1 MGAVLRTTVPRA
13 WSRGVTRTSVVP
25 GAGRLLGPAL
35 LLLTLVAAVVTHL
48 ADRGYA
54 VVHQCVT
61 VPGAWGVAGIH
72 LALVRATP
80 ECPSGTALGADPAAM
95 VTVVG
100 ALALPVVV
108 AHAVAAGV
116 AWGVSAWARR
126 AHERSRAVVGGAARA
141 LRTVVRGVL
150 RPVGALVAGA
160 RTVARP
166 VPDAVPAALH
176 HLADAVVRTRR
187 GPPRLALV

>member
-25 GAGRLLGPAL
+25 VTGRLVGPAL
-35 LLLTLVAAVVTHL
+35 LLLTLLAALVTQL

-61 VPGAWGVAGIH
+61 VPGAWGVAGMH
-72 LALVRATP
+72 LALVHETP
-80 ECPSGTALGADPAAM
+80 DCPSGTALGGDPAAM

-100 ALALPVVV
+100 VLALPVVV
-108 AHAVAAGV
+108 GHAVAAAV

-126 AHERSRAVVGGAARA
+126 AHERSRAVVTGAARV
-141 LRTVVRGVL
+141 LRTVLRGAA
-150 RPVGALVAGA
+150 RPVRALVAGA
-160 RTVARP
+160 RRVVRP

>member
-1 MGAVLRTTVPRA
+1 VLRTTVPRA
-13 WSRGVTRTSVVP
+13 FSRGVTRTSVVP
-25 GAGRLLGPAL
+25 AAGRLLGPAL

-61 VPGAWGVAGIH
+61 VPGAWGMAGMH
-72 LALVRATP
+72 LALVHETP
-80 ECPSGTALGADPAAM
+80 DCPSGTALGSDPATM

-108 AHAVAAGV
+108 AHGFAALV

-126 AHERSRAVVGGAARA
+126 AHARSRAVVTGAALA
-141 LRTVVRGVL
+141 LRAVVRGAL
-150 RPVGALVAGA
+150 RPTGTLVAVVRRA
-160 RTVARP
+160 ARP

-187 GPPRLALV
+187 GPPRLVLA

>member
-1 MGAVLRTTVPRA
+1 MLRTTVPRA

-25 GAGRLLGPAL
+25 VTGRFLGPAL
-35 LLLTLVAAVVTHL
+35 LLLTLLAALVTQL

-61 VPGAWGVAGIH
+61 VPGAWGVAGMH
-72 LALVRATP
+72 LALVHETP
-80 ECPSGTALGADPAAM
+80 DCPSGTALGGDPAAM

-100 ALALPVVV
+100 VLALPVVA
-108 AHAVAAGV
+108 AHAVAAAV

-126 AHERSRAVVGGAARA
+126 AHERSRAVVSGAARA
-141 LRTVVRGVL
+141 LRTVVRGAA
-150 RPVGALVAGA
+150 RPVGALVGA
-160 RTVARP
+160 RRVVRP

>member
-1 MGAVLRTTVPRA
+1 MLRTTVPRA

-25 GAGRLLGPAL
+25 VTGRLLGPAL
-35 LLLTLVAAVVTHL
+35 LLLTLVATLVTQL

-61 VPGAWGVAGIH
+61 VPGAWVVAGMH
-72 LALVRATP
+72 LARVHETP
-80 ECPSGTALGADPAAM
+80 DCPSGTALGGDPAAM

-100 ALALPVVV
+100 VLALPAVV
-108 AHAVAAGV
+108 AHAVAAAV

-126 AHERSRAVVGGAARA
+126 AHERSRAVVAGAART
-141 LRTVVRGVL
+141 LRVVVRGAL
-150 RPVGALVAGA
+150 HPVRAIVAGA
-160 RTVARP
+160 RRVARP
-166 VPDAVPAALH
+166 VPDVVPAALH

>member
-1 MGAVLRTTVPRA
+1 MLRTTVPRA

-25 GAGRLLGPAL
+25 ATGRLLGPAL
-35 LLLTLVAAVVTHL
+35 LLLTLLAAVMTHL

-61 VPGAWGVAGIH
+61 LPGAWGVAGMH
-72 LALVRATP
+72 LALVHETP
-80 ECPSGTALGADPAAM
+80 DCPSGTALGGDPAAV

-108 AHAVAAGV
+108 AHALAAAV
-116 AWGVSAWARR
+116 AWGVSTWARR
-126 AHERSRAVVGGAARA
+126 AHERSRAVVTGAARS
-141 LRTVVRGVL
+141 LRAVVRGNP
-150 RPVGALVAGA
+150 RPVRGLVAGA
-160 RTVARP
+160 PRVARQ

>member
-1 MGAVLRTTVPRA
+1 MLRTTVPRA

-25 GAGRLLGPAL
+25 VTGRLVGPAL
-35 LLLTLVAAVVTHL
+35 LLLTLLAALVTQL

-61 VPGAWGVAGIH
+61 VPGAWGVAGMH
-72 LALVRATP
+72 LALVHETP
-80 ECPSGTALGADPAAM
+80 DCPSGTALGGDPAAM

-100 ALALPVVV
+100 VLALPVVV
-108 AHAVAAGV
+108 GHAVAAAV

-126 AHERSRAVVGGAARA
+126 AHERSRAVVTGAVRVLRTVLRGAARP
-141 LRTVVRGVL
+141 VR
-150 RPVGALVAGA
+150 ALVAGA
-160 RTVARP
+160 RRVVRP

-187 GPPRLALV
+187 GPPRLVLV

>member
-126 AHERSRAVVGGAARA
+126 AHERSRAVVAGAARA

>member
-72 LALVRATP
+72 LALVRSTP

>member
-25 GAGRLLGPAL
+25 VAGRLLGPAL
-35 LLLTLVAAVVTHL
+35 LLLTLVAALVTQL

-61 VPGAWGVAGIH
+61 APGAWGVAGMH
-72 LALVRATP
+72 LALVHETP
-80 ECPSGTALGADPAAM
+80 DCPSGTALGGDPAAM

-108 AHAVAAGV
+108 AHGVFALV
-116 AWGVSAWARR
+116 AWGVTSWARR
-126 AHERSRAVVGGAARA
+126 AHDRSRAVVAGATRA
-141 LRTVVRGVL
+141 LRAVVRGAV
-150 RPVGALVAGA
+150 RPAGSLVAVA
-160 RTVARP
+160 RRVVRP

-187 GPPRLALV
+187 GPPALVLA

>member
-1 MGAVLRTTVPRA
+1 MLRTTVPRA

-25 GAGRLLGPAL
+25 VTGRLLGPAL
-35 LLLTLVAAVVTHL
+35 LLLTLLAALVTQL

-61 VPGAWGVAGIH
+61 VPGAWGVAGMH
-72 LALVRATP
+72 LALVHETP
-80 ECPSGTALGADPAAM
+80 DCPSGTALGGDPAAM

-100 ALALPVVV
+100 VLALPVVV
-108 AHAVAAGV
+108 AHVVVAAV

-126 AHERSRAVVGGAARA
+126 AHERSRAVVAGAART
-141 LRTVVRGVL
+141 LRVVVRGAL
-150 RPVGALVAGA
+150 HPVRAIVAGA
-160 RTVARP
+160 RRLVRP

>member
-1 MGAVLRTTVPRA
+1 MLRTTVPRA

-25 GAGRLLGPAL
+25 VTGRLLGPAL
-35 LLLTLVAAVVTHL
+35 LLLTLLAALVTQL

-61 VPGAWGVAGIH
+61 VPGAWGVAGMH
-72 LALVRATP
+72 LALVHETP
-80 ECPSGTALGADPAAM
+80 DCPSGTALGGDPAAM

-100 ALALPVVV
+100 VLALPVVV
-108 AHAVAAGV
+108 AHAVAAAV

-126 AHERSRAVVGGAARA
+126 AHDRSRAVVAGAAQA
-141 LRTVVRGVL
+141 LRRVVRGAG

-160 RTVARP
+160 RRVVRP
-166 VPDAVPAALH
+166 VPDAVPVALH